1 MQAYFSLH
9 YASMHINIDK
19 KVNRSISNLQAHDV
33 ERTGHNEAQ
42 HNSTIVKK
50 QRPCLLARVVTLLDM
65 LLAQHERKRMIDG
78 KYGERGQLAT
88 TFPLCCHHA
97 SIYSPS
103 GGV

>member
-1 MQAYFSLH
+1 MLG
-9 YASMHINIDK
+9 INVVITVILPSVLYPFDAE
-19 KVNRSISNLQAHDV
+19 RAGHD
-33 ERTGHNEAQ
+33 EACQ
-42 HNSTIVKK
+42 TRMIMARQTRMIMKK

-97 SIYSPS
+97 SIYSSP